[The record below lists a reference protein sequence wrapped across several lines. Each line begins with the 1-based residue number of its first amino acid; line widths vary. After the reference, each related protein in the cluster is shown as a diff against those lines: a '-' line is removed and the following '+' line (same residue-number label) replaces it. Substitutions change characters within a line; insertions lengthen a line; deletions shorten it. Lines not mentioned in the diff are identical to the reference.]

1 MLGTTIH
8 LNGLAVTVIGIT
20 PRDFVGTTMNAPAF
34 WVPLSI
40 KPLINADDQWLQER
54 ENQRYRIFGRL
65 APGIN
70 IDQAQAEM
78 SPIADHLHTLHDP
91 ESDWA
96 KRATVLVWP
105 GSPFPLPLKNYGLD
119 LLVLLT
125 NRPERAYTTRFA
137 LVGKGFS
144 RLAPSARRSSPGR
157 LGHAT
162 RRSISRSWRR
172 DRLLPLSGR
181 RRRFAVC

>member
-78 SPIADHLHTLHDP
+78 SPIADHLRTLHDP

-105 GSPFPLPLKNYGLD
+105 GSPFP
-119 LLVLLT
+119 
-125 NRPERAYTTRFA
+125 
-137 LVGKGFS
+137 
-144 RLAPSARRSSPGR
+144 
-157 LGHAT
+157 
-162 RRSISRSWRR
+162 
-172 DRLLPLSGR
+172 
-181 RRRFAVC
+181 